1 MAQRIEGAFEGED
14 VPLVCSFTNSSDGS
28 PVSGDSAPTITV
40 TEPDSGTDVV
50 SAAAMTEGSTGVYEY
65 VWDTATDGEGTGT
78 YNVVVTG
85 EFSSE
90 TKIVKGTI
98 RIS

>member
-1 MAQRIEGAFEGED
+1 MVQRIEGAYEGED
-14 VPLVCSFTNSSDGS
+14 VPIVCAFTNSSDGS
-28 PVSGDSAPTITV
+28 PQSADVAPTITV

-50 SAAAMTEGSTGVYEY
+50 SGASMTEGSTGVYEH
-65 VWDTATDGEGTGT
+65 VWDTAADGEGTGT
-78 YNVVVTG
+78 YNVEVTG